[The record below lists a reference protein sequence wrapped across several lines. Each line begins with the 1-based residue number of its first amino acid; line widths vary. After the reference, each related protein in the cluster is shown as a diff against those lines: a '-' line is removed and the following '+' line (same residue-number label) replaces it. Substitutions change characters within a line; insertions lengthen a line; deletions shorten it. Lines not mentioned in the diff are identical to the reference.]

1 MNNMQKIHEA
11 LVNCSDVIAD
21 FDLEKRS
28 IGPIDVIDEIR
39 EITDNALD
47 TPARMCDKIDKHKA
61 IYDCRILL
69 CKHGYRLTP
78 KQDDIIMK
86 TICWLYDETIAAE
99 NFYCK

>member
-39 EITDNALD
+39 GITDNALD
-47 TPARMCDKIDKHKA
+47 TPARMCDKMDKHKA

-69 CKHGYRLTP
+69 RKHGYRLTP

-86 TICWLYDETIAAE
+86 TIYWLYDETIEAE
-99 NFYCK
+99 NFYCR